1 MFNKNDDNKKNL
13 DEEKLV
19 EEEEN
24 VEDKNSSGENETK
37 ECENCAKSKK
47 EADEYKQGWQRALA
61 DYNNLQKETKHRMAE
76 WIQMSE
82 QQILEEFI
90 PVYDNF
96 KKAFAHH
103 PELDTSSD
111 ESKKIKNWIDGI
123 GYIMKQFGEVLKA
136 HKVEEIKTVGQK
148 FDPKFHE
155 TVSEEEVE
163 GKESGEIIK
172 EVDGGYMLGDK
183 VIKAAKVVVVK

>member
-1 MFNKNDDNKKNL
+1 MFNKNDDKNKEIKDTDEAPENNS
-13 DEEKLV
+13 EEKNV
-19 EEEEN
+19 
-24 VEDKNSSGENETK
+24 VEDAPGDQ
-37 ECENCAKSKK
+37 CENCAKNKK

-76 WIQMSE
+76 WVQMSE

-103 PELDTSSD
+103 PELNTSTD

-155 TVSEEEVE
+155 TVGEEEVE
-163 GKESGEIIK
+163 GKESGEIVK
-172 EVDGGYMLGDK
+172 EVDGGYMLGEK
-183 VIKAAKVVVVK
+183 MIKAAKVVVAK